1 VLLGGGDPVRPACRP
16 PTGTPAWDDPT
27 LPADDRAVPP
37 MGVRTPAAGNR
48 TSMSKKTNQQEQQA
62 AARQAKKEGLSPSEA
77 GVTTGASKQ
86 MRHVST
92 GDDRHEHS
100 SAQGKSKT

>member
-1 VLLGGGDPVRPACRP
+1 MAKNNDQDAQRAAVREAKRQ
-16 PTGTPAWDDPT
+16 
-27 LPADDRAVPP
+27 
-37 MGVRTPAAGNR
+37 GVA
-48 TSMSKKTNQQEQQA
+48 
-62 AARQAKKEGLSPSEA
+62 PSAA

-86 MRHVST
+86 IEHVRH

>member
-1 VLLGGGDPVRPACRP
+1 
-16 PTGTPAWDDPT
+16 
-27 LPADDRAVPP
+27 
-37 MGVRTPAAGNR
+37 
-48 TSMSKKTNQQEQQA
+48 MSKNNDADAQRA

-86 MRHVST
+86 TNHVRK

>member
-1 VLLGGGDPVRPACRP
+1 MAKNND
-16 PTGTPAWDDPT
+16 
-27 LPADDRAVPP
+27 ADAQRAAV
-37 MGVRTPAAGNR
+37 
-48 TSMSKKTNQQEQQA
+48 QE
-62 AARQAKKEGLSPSEA
+62 AKREGKSPSAA

-86 MRHVST
+86 TNHVRH

>member
-1 VLLGGGDPVRPACRP
+1 
-16 PTGTPAWDDPT
+16 
-27 LPADDRAVPP
+27 
-37 MGVRTPAAGNR
+37 M
-48 TSMSKKTNQQEQQA
+48 NQEEQQA
-62 AARQAKKEGLSPSEA
+62 AARQAKKEGMSPSEA

-86 MRHVST
+86 TRHVRT

>member
-1 VLLGGGDPVRPACRP
+1 MSAPA
-16 PTGTPAWDDPT
+16 
-27 LPADDRAVPP
+27 
-37 MGVRTPAAGNR
+37 GVRAPAAGNR
-48 TSMSKKTNQQEQQA
+48 TPMSKKTDQQEQQA

-86 MRHVST
+86 MRHVSK

>member
-1 VLLGGGDPVRPACRP
+1 
-16 PTGTPAWDDPT
+16 
-27 LPADDRAVPP
+27 
-37 MGVRTPAAGNR
+37 
-48 TSMSKKTNQQEQQA
+48 MSKKTNQQEQQA

-100 SAQGKSKT
+100 SAQGKS

>member
-1 VLLGGGDPVRPACRP
+1 MAKNNDQDAQR
-16 PTGTPAWDDPT
+16 
-27 LPADDRAVPP
+27 
-37 MGVRTPAAGNR
+37 
-48 TSMSKKTNQQEQQA
+48 A
-62 AARQAKKEGLSPSEA
+62 AARQAKKEGMSPSEA

-86 MRHVST
+86 TSHVRH

>member
-1 VLLGGGDPVRPACRP
+1 MAKNNDQDAQR
-16 PTGTPAWDDPT
+16 
-27 LPADDRAVPP
+27 
-37 MGVRTPAAGNR
+37 
-48 TSMSKKTNQQEQQA
+48 A
-62 AARQAKKEGLSPSEA
+62 AAREARKEGVSPSAA

-86 MRHVST
+86 IKHVRK

>member
-1 VLLGGGDPVRPACRP
+1 MAKNTDQDAQR
-16 PTGTPAWDDPT
+16 
-27 LPADDRAVPP
+27 
-37 MGVRTPAAGNR
+37 
-48 TSMSKKTNQQEQQA
+48 A
-62 AARQAKKEGLSPSEA
+62 AARQARREGKSPSEA

-86 MRHVST
+86 TRHVRT